1 MCPYDYII
9 NPATRKGTGIILKNS
24 TIVFDEAH
32 NLDAVAEDIFSSKVK
47 ISDLMFTKRI
57 KWNDPNLKKL
67 IIMLEKI
74 KDGDIFLGVD
84 WIKALKPSNLCR

>member
-9 NPATRKGTGIILKNS
+9 NPTTRKGTGIILKNS

-32 NLDAVAEDIFSSKVK
+32 NLDVVAEDVLTSEVK

-57 KWNDPNLKKL
+57 KYNDRNL
-67 IIMLEKI
+67 
-74 KDGDIFLGVD
+74 
-84 WIKALKPSNLCR
+84 